1 MKYVHNSKIH
11 IRTDVPS
18 FSFCVLAKKNSE
30 LDIKLNSMK
39 QVTETRDL
47 ITLLSSSLPPFSHFY
62 TMALDWLWLWY
73 VCSFHK
79 GVKKIYYMKS
89 LSFNTST
96 ISPRLFFARTT
107 KKDLHH
113 SLLWWNHH
121 LEKKK
126 KRNETREIQHFMK
139 AYLAWCQGK
148 TKGECKKSSKYGSK
162 YSGPK
167 IAHHSKLS
175 SSSDST
181 IAD

>member
-1 MKYVHNSKIH
+1 
-11 IRTDVPS
+11 
-18 FSFCVLAKKNSE
+18 
-30 LDIKLNSMK
+30 MK

-73 VCSFHK
+73 VCSFHE
-79 GVKKIYYMKS
+79 G
-89 LSFNTST
+89 
-96 ISPRLFFARTT
+96 
-107 KKDLHH
+107 
-113 SLLWWNHH
+113 
-121 LEKKK
+121 EKKK
-126 KRNETREIQHFMK
+126 SIIWRVFLLIPLQFHHVFSSRVLQKKIFITLFYDEIIISRRKKNETREIQHFMK